1 MADVRSRN
9 SPGKYLRDAQKSTP
23 PITAKFSSTHKRYAC
38 SRLSPVCRAI
48 PCTAADC
55 LNSAVSS
62 FSSSPAASRD
72 SRASCRPKS
81 SCCGSDLTY
90 FFCCGGCSCARSG
103 TKIPERATPSRA
115 SPQTRG
121 LARKTFCKK
130 FTAHPPPV
138 AARGAR
144 SPLPESILAVATPA
158 SPFPCPI
165 RYPAWPPEPAP
176 ELFCAL
182 PLPLLPALAEQPAGA
197 PPGCGTPSLEP
208 RVGVAHIPWYAPR
221 RQQYRPA
228 PFPPPLRSCC
238 GAPPRP
244 VAAAYARLRYTRQT
258 ATSAESRSVLT
269 RAVIR
274 LTVAASRPWVAD
286 RSRRNEGYK
295 TYKTNIRGTLC
306 QFDGIDFL
314 AVSPTQRAGFYARL
328 STCAVKDC
336 CKKLQL

>member
-38 SRLSPVCRAI
+38 CRLSPVFCAI
-48 PCTAADC
+48 HCTAADC

-72 SRASCRPKS
+72 SRASCRPRPS
-81 SCCGSDLTY
+81 GCGSDLTC

-103 TKIPERATPSRA
+103 TKIPARATPSRA
-115 SPQTRG
+115 HPHTRG
-121 LARKTFCKK
+121 IPRKRVGRK

-144 SPLPESILAVATPA
+144 SPLPESTLALATPS
-158 SPFPCPI
+158 SPLPCPT

-182 PLPLLPALAEQPAGA
+182 PLALLPALAEQPAAA

-208 RVGVAHIPWYAPR
+208 RAGVAHIRWCAPR
-221 RQQYRPA
+221 RQQYRPG

-274 LTVAASRPWVAD
+274 LTVAASRPWGAD
-286 RSRRNEGYK
+286 ISRRK
-295 TYKTNIRGTLC
+295 
-306 QFDGIDFL
+306 
-314 AVSPTQRAGFYARL
+314 
-328 STCAVKDC
+328 
-336 CKKLQL
+336 